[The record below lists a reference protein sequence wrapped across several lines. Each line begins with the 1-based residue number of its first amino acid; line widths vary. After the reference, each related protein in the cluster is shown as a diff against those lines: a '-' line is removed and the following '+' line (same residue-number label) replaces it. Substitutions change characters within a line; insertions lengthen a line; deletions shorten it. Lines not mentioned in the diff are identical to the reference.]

1 MERRQ
6 RNQAEL
12 AATAGIWRREA
23 TRGLASSGVD
33 VLQTAYMQTA
43 HMQTAHTQTAHMQT
57 AEKTCAGRRRWCG
70 SVRGTLAPDTPHE
83 ALAIKGSVALPI
95 GELTGVFVPFAL
107 AQLDVGGND
116 IFAQAFSE
124 HT

>member
-1 MERRQ
+1 VERRQ

-23 TRGLASSGVD
+23 TRGFASSGVD
-33 VLQTAYMQTA
+33 VLQTAYMQNCLHA
-43 HMQTAHTQTAHMQT
+43 YMQTAY
-57 AEKTCAGRRRWCG
+57 KTCARRRWRG
-70 SVRGTLAPDTPHE
+70 SVRGTWAPDTPHE
-83 ALAIKGSVALPI
+83 ALAIKGSAALPI
-95 GELTGVFVPFAL
+95 GELTGVFVPFGL

-116 IFAQAFSE
+116 LFAQAFSE